1 MIIILI
7 HHLRPI
13 LKCHKTKANIK
24 RKAITTNETC
34 QQILEAELQ
43 NISATSAV
51 NLPAMKNNKRNIR
64 RHRFDNNILPIPNP
78 VIPQP

>member
-64 RHRFDNNILPIPNP
+64 RHRFGNNILPIPNP